1 MGKTKFVCVIK
12 GQPWH
17 KVMHKLE
24 VDKEIFFNFDNGSGW
39 VVSLPARPIYLYL
52 VRKYPVP
59 TGWEAG

>member
-24 VDKEIFFNFDNGSGW
+24 VDKEIFFNFDNGSG
-39 VVSLPARPIYLYL
+39 
-52 VRKYPVP
+52 
-59 TGWEAG
+59 